1 MKTLTVGEL
10 IEKLKKCLNQLMY
23 LCSQIEQNQTE
34 MKRTLNLYVFTGL
47 NM

>member
-10 IEKLKKCLNQLMY
+10 IEKLKKMPK
-23 LCSQIEQNQTE
+23 SAKIEQNQTG
-34 MKRTLNLYVFTGL
+34 MKRTLNLYVFTEL